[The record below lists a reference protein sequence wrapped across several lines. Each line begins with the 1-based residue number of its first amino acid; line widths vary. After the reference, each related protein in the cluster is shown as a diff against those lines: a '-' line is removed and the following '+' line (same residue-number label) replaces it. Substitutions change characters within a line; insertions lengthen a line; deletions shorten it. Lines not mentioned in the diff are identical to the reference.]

1 MVHAKP
7 RSSSLNQPQF
17 SWSSKAWTLAPQ
29 KYAQGRFGVL
39 KEIVV
44 SDKCSSTALSVYK
57 GSILELRYI
66 PVTKC
71 GWECEQCS
79 HTFFGHFQ
87 AADVSV
93 VSSYP
98 SLNAKWRKSTPTSD
112 PRIYDQDQSSMYYTT
127 TYLKQFPLT
136 LSFYS
141 FFAGKNEWQVR
152 GREKCL
158 KSIKIDHL
166 SR

>member
-1 MVHAKP
+1 MKNSVWKKKEYIFNLVHAKP

-79 HTFFGHFQ
+79 HTFFRSFSSSRC
-87 AADVSV
+87 VSRFV
-93 VSSYP
+93 LPIFECEMKEVNPYFRPKNLWPRPEFYVLHDDLPQTVSFD
-98 SLNAKWRKSTPTSD
+98 SLLLFLFR
-112 PRIYDQDQSSMYYTT
+112 R
-127 TYLKQFPLT
+127 
-136 LSFYS
+136 
-141 FFAGKNEWQVR
+141 
-152 GREKCL
+152 
-158 KSIKIDHL
+158 
-166 SR
+166 

>member
-1 MVHAKP
+1 MMVLNRGFFHSRHEKFCLKKKKEYIFNLVHARP

-87 AADVSV
+87 DVGRCV
-93 VSSYP
+93 FRNL
-98 SLNAKWRKSTPTSD
+98 LNAKWRRRRGHQCVGCFRYKSSPILFEFGHD
-112 PRIYDQDQSSMYYTT
+112 W
-127 TYLKQFPLT
+127 
-136 LSFYS
+136 
-141 FFAGKNEWQVR
+141 N
-152 GREKCL
+152 
-158 KSIKIDHL
+158 
-166 SR
+166 

>member
-1 MVHAKP
+1 MMVLNRGFFHSRHEKFCLKKKEYIFNLVHAKP

-44 SDKCSSTALSVYK
+44 SDKCSSTVRIYK
-57 GSILELRYI
+57 GSILNYTHATSYK

-98 SLNAKWRKSTPTSD
+98 SLNAKWRKSTPTSVQ
-112 PRIYDQDQSSMYYTT
+112 RIYDQVK

-136 LSFYS
+136 
-141 FFAGKNEWQVR
+141 FFDCR
-152 GREKCL
+152 
-158 KSIKIDHL
+158 
-166 SR
+166 